1 MRCFMKCLRCES
13 EMKFKI
19 KEKIQL
25 GEMGLLFGDLPHLLA
40 GSLNVNIYVCPKCKK
55 MEFFD
60 AGSFEDEGNELPQKT
75 CPSCGVRHD
84 FDFPKCPSCGFD
96 YYKK

>member
-1 MRCFMKCLRCES
+1 MKCLRCES
-13 EMKFKI
+13 EMNFKI

-25 GEMGLLFGDLPHLLA
+25 GEMGLLLGDLPHLFA
-40 GSLNVNIYVCPKCKK
+40 GALNVDIYVCPKCKK

-60 AGSFEDEGNELPQKT
+60 AGSFEADADGIPKKT
-75 CPSCGVRHD
+75 CPACGVRHD

-96 YYKK
+96 YYGK